1 MTPLFR
7 IAPTPSGY
15 LHIGNAMSFVY
26 TANLAKDANAGLL
39 LRIDDMDSE
48 RIRPAYVQDIFDT
61 LHFLQL
67 QPTAGPANP
76 EELKTKYTQ
85 QNRITLY
92 EQALQAL
99 TTTGLVYACSC
110 SRKALEQQGGHCT
123 CNGAVTNLLAEKNM
137 ALRIKVQPGTIIHF
151 TDTLLGAVTVDL
163 HQAAG
168 SFVVRRKDGIP
179 AYQLVSLCD
188 DIFFGVTHI
197 VRGQDLLYS
206 TAMQLYLAEVLQYT
220 SFLNTIFYHHPVITD
235 HTGEKLSKSAGA
247 IAIKEI
253 SRHQTTQEVLA
264 TINRLLQENGL
275 V

>member
-26 TANLAKDANAGLL
+26 TAKLAKDAKAGLL

-48 RIRPAYVQDIFDT
+48 RTRPAYVQDVFDT

-67 QPTAGPANP
+67 HPDSGPANA

-85 QNRITLY
+85 QKRIPLY
-92 EQALQAL
+92 EEALQQL
-99 TTTGLVYACSC
+99 ITTGLVYACSC
-110 SRKALEQQGGHCT
+110 SRKTLEQQHGRCN
-123 CNGAVTNLLAEKNM
+123 CNGAAATLAEKDM
-137 ALRIKVQPGTIIHF
+137 ALRIKVQPGTTIHF
-151 TDTLLGAVTVDL
+151 TDALQGAVTIDL
-163 HQAAG
+163 YKTAG

-197 VRGQDLLYS
+197 VRGQDLLHS
-206 TAMQLYLAEVLQYT
+206 TAMQLYLAELLQYNT
-220 SFLNTIFYHHPVITD
+220 FLNTIFYHHPVITG

-247 IAIKEI
+247 TSIKEM
-253 SRHQTTQEVLA
+253 SRHQTPQEVLA
-264 TINRLLQENGL
+264 TINRLLKENGL
-275 V
+275 L

>member
-26 TANLAKDANAGLL
+26 TAQLAKKVKAGLL
-39 LRIDDMDSE
+39 LRVDDMDSE
-48 RIRPAYVQDIFDT
+48 RTRPAYVQDIFDT

-67 QPTAGPANP
+67 HPSAGPANP
-76 EELKTKYTQ
+76 EELKTTYTQ

-92 EQALQAL
+92 EEALQQL
-99 TTTGLVYACSC
+99 ISTGLVYTCSC
-110 SRKALEQQGGHCT
+110 SRKALEQQDGRCT
-123 CNGAVTNLLAEKNM
+123 CNGAAATLTEKDL
-137 ALRIKVQPGTIIHF
+137 ALRIKVSPATLIHF
-151 TDTLLGAVTVDL
+151 TDALQGNLTIDL
-163 HQAAG
+163 YQAAG
-168 SFVVRRKDGIP
+168 SFVVKRKDGIP

-197 VRGQDLLYS
+197 VRGLDLLHS
-206 TAMQLYLAEVLQYT
+206 TAMQLYLAALLQYT

-235 HTGEKLSKSAGA
+235 NTGEKLSKSAGA
-247 IAIKEI
+247 TSIKEM
-253 SRHQTTQEVLA
+253 SRHQTPQELLA